1 MGALGE
7 TVLVAVASLTQ
18 QVVLSAHFPGVHR
31 LVDLYLIVAVYISI
45 TRPQGHALGMGAVV
59 GLIQDI
65 FTQALFGV
73 HGFCKCLLAFL
84 ISGLGSK
91 FMLNAPVPQFGSLV
105 FGTLAEYG
113 IAWGLLATL
122 GHKVADPIVLERS
135 LANGVAGMVL
145 FALFNRVTGR
155 RAGAAARTA

>member
-7 TVLVAVASLTQ
+7 AVMVIAASLTQ
-18 QVVLSAHFPGVHR
+18 QVVLSTHLPAVNQ

-45 TRPQGHALGMGAVV
+45 TRPQGHALLMGASI
-59 GLIQDI
+59 GLVQDL

-105 FGTLAEYG
+105 FGTLAEFG

-122 GHKVADPIVLERS
+122 GQEVADPAVMQRS

-145 FALFNRVTGR
+145 FMLFNRLAGR
-155 RAGAAARTA
+155 RVGAAARSS